1 MILVTGCTGYLG
13 FHICE
18 HLKSKKIPFF
28 GIDNFSRSSQ
38 KNIIDKKKFLKI
50 DISSKRLLG
59 LLKQKKIET
68 VIHAAAYS
76 FPPESEDNR
85 EIYYE
90 NNILKTKIFIDYC
103 YKMKIQ
109 KFIFFSSSNVYNF
122 NSNKINSA
130 KENQKLYPKNYYG
143 KTKLIIERY
152 LNNKFKTCYIL
163 RLFNIA
169 GYINDNHFYEFK
181 NKYRRILPVV
191 NEAFKRQLTIKIN
204 LIKSKGKPV
213 FPARDFVHIKDFLK
227 IISIILKKKNRNKNN
242 SILNVGNN
250 KLIYLDQIIK
260 LFEKQLKKKIDF
272 KKIISSKGNLNYTL
286 CNNTQIQ
293 KKLKFK
299 FKFNFNQI
307 VKSCIKKKII

>member
-18 HLKSKKIPFF
+18 DLKSKKIPFF
-28 GIDNFSRSSQ
+28 GIDNFSRSSR

-50 DISSKRLLG
+50 DISSKHLLK
-59 LLKQKKIET
+59 LLKQKKIKT

-76 FPPESEDNR
+76 FPPESEDNKKM
-85 EIYYE
+85 YYE

-103 YKMKIQ
+103 YKMNVQ

-122 NSNKINSA
+122 NSNKINSV
-130 KENQKLYPKNYYG
+130 KETQKLYPKNYYG
-143 KTKLIIERY
+143 KTKLIIEQY

-181 NKYRRILPVV
+181 NKYRRILPVI
-191 NEAFKRQLTIKIN
+191 NEAFKKKLNIKIN
-204 LIKSKGKPV
+204 LIKLKGKPV
-213 FPARDFVHIKDFLK
+213 FPGRDFVHIKDFLR
-227 IISIILKKKNRNKNN
+227 IILIILKNKNRNN

-260 LFEKQLKKKIDF
+260 LFEKKLKKKIDF

-286 CNNTQIQ
+286 SNNTQIQ

-299 FKFNFNQI
+299 FKFNLNEI

>member
-18 HLKSKKIPFF
+18 HLKSKNIPFF

-50 DISSKRLLG
+50 DISSKHLLK
-59 LLKQKKIET
+59 LLKQKKIKT

-76 FPPESEDNR
+76 YPPESEDNKKM
-85 EIYYE
+85 YYK

-103 YKMKIQ
+103 YIMNIQ

-122 NSNKINSA
+122 NSDKIKSA
-130 KENQKLYPKNYYG
+130 KESQKLYPKNYYG

-169 GYINDNHFYEFK
+169 GYVNDNHFYEFK
-181 NKYRRILPVV
+181 NKYRRILPVI
-191 NEAFKRQLTIKIN
+191 NEAFRKQLTIKIN
-204 LIKSKGKPV
+204 LIKLKGKPV
-213 FPARDFVHIKDFLK
+213 FPGRDFVHIKDFLK
-227 IISIILKKKNRNKNN
+227 IILLILKNKNKDS

-260 LFEKQLKKKIDF
+260 LFEKKLKKTINF
-272 KKIISSKGNLNYTL
+272 KKIIKNKGNLNYTL
-286 CNNTQIQ
+286 CDNTQIQ

-299 FKFNFNQI
+299 FKFDLNEI